1 MSSNQFA
8 KLTAAQWHD
17 HVEQWRTSG
26 LTRSAYCQ
34 KQGISIH
41 ALGYWIVRHRS
52 QPSSGEPLTLV
63 PAKVITDKAGN
74 ELPTELVLHCPNG
87 SQLRLPA
94 TTPAAWLGT
103 LLSHLQ

>member
-8 KLTAAQWHD
+8 KLTAAQWRD
-17 HVEQWRTSG
+17 HVEQWRASD

-41 ALGYWIVRHRS
+41 ALGYWIVRHRP
-52 QPSSGEPLTLV
+52 QTTGAEPLTLV
-63 PAKVITDKAGN
+63 PAKVITDKVGD
-74 ELPTELVLHCPNG
+74 ELPTELVLYCPNG
-87 SQLRLPA
+87 SQLHLPA
-94 TTPAAWLGT
+94 TTPAAWLGA

>member
-34 KQGISIH
+34 KQGIRIH

-52 QPSSGEPLTLV
+52 PPTSGEPLTLV
-63 PAKVITDKAGN
+63 PTKVITDKAAN
-74 ELPTELVLHCPNG
+74 ERPTELVLYCPNG
-87 SQLRLPA
+87 SQLHLPA
-94 TTPAAWLGT
+94 STPAAWLGA